1 MEKKK
6 QITAIMNSEMENLLK
21 YTNQYEQLVKGELKC
36 KCCGKK
42 ITLDNIGIVIPCKID
57 EHIVLSFVCNDIRC
71 NLKQ

>member
-1 MEKKK
+1 
-6 QITAIMNSEMENLLK
+6 
-21 YTNQYEQLVKGELKC
+21 LVKGELKC

-57 EHIVLSFVCNDIRC
+57 EHIVLSFVCNDIWC